1 MMDFYEI
8 LGQIMEEKKMSI
20 ADVARACK
28 LTDSTVRSI
37 FDRHQKKVALNV
49 AFKLA
54 DGLDVSLERLNGQP
68 DAATKNSSDFSKEAK
83 GIGKRIKE
91 AREQLGLTQEE
102 LGSLVG
108 VTGSAITNYEKGTS
122 HPKEPVMYALIDAL
136 GVDANFLFQDCVK
149 TKTAPSI
156 SDGAMKLAKDYDTL
170 DNHGRSAV
178 RGLMDEEL
186 NRMEELAALA
196 ELAPENEPKIINL
209 FDNPSAAGPAL
220 VETGQGC
227 QPYELKADDPQGAS
241 YAVRVQGDSMEPD
254 FPDGSIAFVNHD
266 EMRDGDIGVFC
277 VDGATVIK
285 QYHYDAMLGMTYLFS
300 LNRKRADA
308 DLLITPSGNRTLV
321 WQGRVITKRRYPLP
335 GM

>member
-1 MMDFYEI
+1 MTIEEQLKQEI
-8 LGQIMEEKKMSI
+8 LSKYKSVRAFTTTIQIPYSTLDSVFKRGISNAGIETMLKVFGALDLDIESI
-20 ADVARACK
+20 QSGVLQYRQSYHSK
-28 LTDSTVRSI
+28 
-37 FDRHQKKVALNV
+37 NV
-49 AFKLA
+49 
-54 DGLDVSLERLNGQP
+54 S
-68 DAATKNSSDFSKEAK
+68 
-83 GIGKRIKE
+83 
-91 AREQLGLTQEE
+91 
-102 LGSLVG
+102 
-108 VTGSAITNYEKGTS
+108 
-122 HPKEPVMYALIDAL
+122 
-136 GVDANFLFQDCVK
+136 
-149 TKTAPSI
+149 SI

-170 DNHGRSAV
+170 DKHGRSAV

-220 VETGQGC
+220 GETGQGC

-241 YAVRVQGDSMEPD
+241 YAVRVQGDSMDPD

-285 QYHYDAMLGMTYLFS
+285 QYHYDAVLGMTYLFS

-321 WQGRVITKRRYPLP
+321 WQGRVITKRRYTLP
-335 GM
+335 GV